1 MIDNQLTQFF
11 LYVASGMAI
20 SIFFDIFR
28 VLRKSIKTS
37 NIITYIEDTIF
48 WIIVGLFL
56 IWEIFTISYG
66 ELRWYIFIGIIL
78 GISLYLVTISKL
90 FIKVNVK
97 VLDILKKILLKIKN
111 VIRNIFN
118 HLFKFTKP
126 ILILVRKPI
135 CFLFVN
141 LRKLSSK
148 FQFGTTRNRKQKNNE
163 KNANK
168 NHNKLIKLK
177 RENWLIKMNK
187 KEGFCIFM

>member
-78 GISLYLVTISKL
+78 GIILYLVTISKL
-90 FIKVNVK
+90 FIKINVK
-97 VLDILKKILLKIKN
+97 VLNIFKKIILKINN

-118 HLFKFTKP
+118 HLLKFTKP
-126 ILILVRKPI
+126 ILILIRK
-135 CFLFVN
+135 
-141 LRKLSSK
+141 
-148 FQFGTTRNRKQKNNE
+148 
-163 KNANK
+163 
-168 NHNKLIKLK
+168 H
-177 RENWLIKMNK
+177 NK
-187 KEGFCIFM
+187 KE